1 MKRITLLLLSLASIL
16 FYSCNL
22 DSDNETPIVETVT
35 IDGITLPKG
44 FVISKLYEPTDKE
57 QGSWVSIAKDDQGNF
72 YTSDQYGSIYKSR
85 LTKSGEKDVFE
96 VRKLE
101 VNIGLAQGL
110 LYHNKELFALVNS
123 NDEKIQSGLYKII
136 DSNGDGELDKVKTLK
151 TLNGNGEHGP
161 HNIVLAP
168 DGQSMYMV
176 FGNHTDI
183 PSDVHGR
190 VPEVWG
196 EDNLLPVIKDPSG
209 HANSRKAPGGWVAQ
223 TDFEGKKW
231 TLITVGT
238 RNTYDIAFNRD
249 NELFGFDSDMEYDLG
264 MPWYRPIRLI
274 HMTSG
279 ADFGWRTGTGKFK
292 DFYPDNLSGIANLG
306 QGSPTGLLDGRELK
320 FPAYYQKGLY
330 LFDWSYGTMYHAK
343 LTPKGSSFDAEVTE
357 FLSGVPLPL
366 TNGVVGDDGALY
378 FLTGGRRLESG
389 LYRVTYEGDLPFEV
403 LALEERSD
411 GKRQRDLRRELE
423 VLHVS
428 PSADQ
433 IPLIMKHLNHEDR
446 AIRYSARVALEHLD
460 YAHWKDEIK
469 KDNPPEVAVGLALAI
484 ARHGDD
490 AARVE
495 ALKILVGI
503 EWQSLEE
510 SKKLDFIRAVD
521 LLLTRMEGSLPNDM
535 HKKIKKLFLPA
546 YLASSEAV
554 NMELCK
560 ILSYLQVAE
569 IVGLTLDEME
579 TNTSTEG
586 MKALYISG
594 DISNRS
600 EQYGK
605 DVENML
611 ANMPNQRNI
620 SYAKSLSYLQK
631 GWSTSTRERYFKW
644 FGDAMQKAGG
654 KQYLNFIRAIQKEAL
669 ANVPEEEQDYL
680 SELTEIAAARRPD
693 YMEDVKQPQ
702 GPGMAYSVELL
713 MSAYEKN
720 YKNADFE
727 NGRNMFKASLCIS
740 CHSMNGEGG
749 STGPELTQIG
759 SRFTVGA
766 IAEAI
771 VNPSGTIGDRY
782 QYSDYHMEDGS
793 VITGIEINEDDNT
806 IEVAISAFAPDVT
819 AKVRKDRLESVELS
833 KISPMPA
840 GLVNRLNE
848 QEITDLIAYMLSG
861 GNQDKIKK

>member
-1 MKRITLLLLSLASIL
+1 MKGVTLLLLSFTCVL
-16 FYSCNL
+16 FYSCHL
-22 DSDNETPIVETVT
+22 DSDNESPITEKVT
-35 IDGITLPKG
+35 IDAITLPKG

-57 QGSWVSIAKDDQGNF
+57 QGSWVSITKDDKGNF

-85 LTKSGEKDVFE
+85 LTKSEGKDV
-96 VRKLE
+96 LE
-101 VNIGLAQGL
+101 VQKLDLNIGLAQGL
-110 LYHNKELFALVNS
+110 LYHNNELFALVNS

-136 DSNGDGELDKVKTLK
+136 DSNGDGTLDKVKTLK
-151 TLNGNGEHGP
+151 TVNGNGEHGP

-190 VPEVWG
+190 VPEVWD
-196 EDNLLPVIKDPSG
+196 EDNLLPIIKDPSG

-223 TDFEGKKW
+223 TDFEGKDW

-264 MPWYRPIRLI
+264 MPWYRPIRLN

-279 ADFGWRTGTGKFK
+279 ADFGWRTGTGKFR
-292 DFYPDNLSGIANLG
+292 DYYPDNLSSIANLG
-306 QGSPTGLLDGRELK
+306 QGSPTGVLDGRGLK

-330 LFDWSYGTMYHAK
+330 LFDWSYGTMYHAR
-343 LTPKGSSFDAEVTE
+343 LTPKGSSFEAEVTQ

-389 LYRVTYEGDLPFEV
+389 LYRVTYEGGLPSEV
-403 LALEERSD
+403 LELKERSE
-411 GKRQRDLRRELE
+411 GKKLRDLRKELE
-423 VLHVS
+423 VLHVN
-428 PSADQ
+428 PSVDQ
-433 IPLIMKHLNHEDR
+433 IPFIVQHLGHTDR
-446 AIRYSARVALEHLD
+446 AIRFSARVALEHLD

-469 KDNPPEVAVGLALAI
+469 KDNPFEVSVGLALAI
-484 ARHGDD
+484 AHHSDD
-490 AARVE
+490 AAKVE
-495 ALKILVGI
+495 ALKTLAGI

-510 SKKLDFIRAVD
+510 SKKLDFIRGVD
-521 LLLTRMEGSLPNDM
+521 LLLTRMDGSLPNDVQE
-535 HKKIKKLFLPA
+535 KIKELFLPA

-560 ILSYLQVAE
+560 ILSYLQVEE
-569 IVGLTLDEME
+569 IVALTLHEME

-586 MKALYISG
+586 MEAMYISG

-620 SYAKSLSYLQK
+620 SYAMSLSYLQK
-631 GWSTSTRERYFKW
+631 GWSTSARERYFKW
-644 FGDAMQKAGG
+644 FGDALQKAGG

-669 ANVPEEEQDYL
+669 ANVPENEQEYL
-680 SELTEIAAARRPD
+680 SEITEIAAARRAD
-693 YMEDVKQPQ
+693 YMEDVKQPE
-702 GPGMAYSVELL
+702 GPGVNWTVELL

-727 NGRNMFKASLCIS
+727 NGKNMFKASLCIS

-749 STGPELTQIG
+749 SSGPELTKIG

-766 IAEAI
+766 IGEAI

-782 QYSDYHMEDGS
+782 QYSDYHMKDGS
-793 VITGIEINEDDNT
+793 VITGIEIDEDDDT
-806 IEVAISAFAPDVT
+806 IEVSISAFTSDVT
-819 AKVRKDRLESVELS
+819 TKVRKDRLESVELS

-861 GNQDKIKK
+861 GNRNNIKK

>member
-1 MKRITLLLLSLASIL
+1 MKRITLLLLGITSVLI
-16 FYSCNL
+16 YSCNL
-22 DSDNETPIVETVT
+22 DSDNETPIIEKVT
-35 IDGITLPKG
+35 IDDITLPKG
-44 FVISKLYEPTDKE
+44 FVISKLYEPTDNE
-57 QGSWVSIAKDDQGNF
+57 QGSWVSIAKDDKGNF
-72 YTSDQYGSIYKSR
+72 YASDQYGSIYKSR
-85 LTKSGEKDVFE
+85 LTKSGEKDVLE
-96 VRKLE
+96 VQKLD

-110 LYHNKELFALVNS
+110 LYHNNELFALVNS
-123 NDEKIQSGLYKII
+123 NDDKIQSGLYKIF
-136 DSNGDGELDKVKTLK
+136 DSNGDGELDMVKTLK
-151 TLNGNGEHGP
+151 TVNGNGEHGP

-190 VPEVWG
+190 VPEVWD

-264 MPWYRPIRLI
+264 MPWYRPIRLN

-306 QGSPTGLLDGRELK
+306 QGSPTGLLDGRGLK

-343 LTPKGSSFDAEVTE
+343 LTPNGSSFDTE
-357 FLSGVPLPL
+357 ITQFISGVPLPI
-366 TNGVVGDDGALY
+366 TNGVVGDDGAFY

-389 LYRVTYEGDLPFEV
+389 LYRVTYEGDLPSEI
-403 LALEERSD
+403 LELKERSD
-411 GKRQRDLRRELE
+411 GKKLRDLRKELE

-428 PSADQ
+428 PSAEQVPFIVKNLDY
-433 IPLIMKHLNHEDR
+433 KDR
-446 AIRYSARVALEHLD
+446 AIRFSARVALEHLD

-469 KDNPPEVAVGLALAI
+469 KDNSSGASVGLALAI

-495 ALKILVGI
+495 ALNTLVEI
-503 EWQSLEE
+503 DWQSLEE
-510 SKKLDFIRAVD
+510 SKKLDFIRAID
-521 LLLTRMEGSLPNDM
+521 LLLLRMEGSLPNDLQG
-535 HKKIKKLFLPA
+535 KIKEIFLPA

-554 NMELCK
+554 NIELCK
-560 ILSYLQVAE
+560 ILSFLQVEE
-569 IVGLTLDEME
+569 IVELTLHEME

-586 MKALYISG
+586 MKEIYLSG

-631 GWSTSTRERYFKW
+631 GWSTSARERYFKW
-644 FGDAMQKAGG
+644 FGDALQKAGG
-654 KQYLNFIRAIQKEAL
+654 KQYLNFIRAIQKAAL
-669 ANVPEEEQDYL
+669 ANVPEKEQDYL

-693 YMEDVKQPQ
+693 YMKDVKQPE
-702 GPGMAYSVELL
+702 GPGMNWTVELL

-720 YKNADFE
+720 YKDADFE
-727 NGRNMFKASLCIS
+727 NGKNMFKASLCIS

-749 STGPELTQIG
+749 STGPELTTIG

-766 IAEAI
+766 IGEAI
-771 VNPSGTIGDRY
+771 INPSGTIGDRY
-782 QYSDYHMEDGS
+782 QYSNYHMKDGS
-793 VITGIEINEDDNT
+793 VISGIEIDEDDDNIVVST
-806 IEVAISAFAPDVT
+806 SAFASDIT
-819 AKVRKDRLESVELS
+819 TKVRKDRLERVELS

-840 GLVNRLNE
+840 GLANRLNE
-848 QEITDLIAYMLSG
+848 QEITDLIAFMLSG
-861 GNQDKIKK
+861 GKQNKMKK